1 MEAPCSTLR
10 LFTAAAPDGDSQSV
24 AEGVVHIF
32 ALGRQAVS
40 DFILPGDHRLD
51 GLGCQPASRI
61 VIQMEIDRFHM
72 RVFLQKA
79 GEGPPAACSPQ
90 SFSSVGTPRPG
101 TATIYM
107 QIIIGYVQFMSLHI

>member
-10 LFTAAAPDGDSQSV
+10 LFTAAAPDGNSQSV

-32 ALGRQAVS
+32 ALGRRAVF
-40 DFILPGDHRLD
+40 DLILPGDHRLD

-79 GEGPPAACSPQ
+79 GKGHRQLALRNL
-90 SFSSVGTPRPG
+90 FLRLVHPG
-101 TATIYM
+101 QGQLRFICR
-107 QIIIGYVQFMSLHI
+107 